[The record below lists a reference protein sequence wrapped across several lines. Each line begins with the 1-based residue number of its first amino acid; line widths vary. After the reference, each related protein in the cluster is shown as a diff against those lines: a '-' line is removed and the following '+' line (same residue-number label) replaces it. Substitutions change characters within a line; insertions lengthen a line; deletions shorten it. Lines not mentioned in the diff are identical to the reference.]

1 MFEVKFGTK
10 DAVQF
15 REKWTEG
22 DFSMDLSLA
31 VRIMGICEV
40 SEYNA
45 DRYENESVVDVFI
58 KSNCSDIFAKCLRG
72 NWPSGT
78 PIVRNEFNGLEK
90 YFDEE
95 LMNVGI
101 KAYTKIVS
109 TRLTPESED
118 TYRKSMEEMFRAEDG
133 SRWDHM
139 PVPVDNPMLSPDE
152 LRERDENTTTGMLD
166 SSLDD
171 YFLE

>member
-1 MFEVKFGTK
+1 MFEVKFGTQE
-10 DAVQF
+10 AVQF
-15 REKWTEG
+15 RENWTEG
-22 DFSMDLSLA
+22 DFSIDLSFA

-58 KSNCSDIFAKCLRG
+58 KSNCSDIFAKCLRED
-72 NWPSGT
+72 WPSGT
-78 PIVRNEFNGLEK
+78 PIVRKEFNGLEK

-101 KAYTKIVS
+101 KANTKIVS

-118 TYRKSMEEMFRAEDG
+118 AYRKSMEEMISAEDG
-133 SRWDHM
+133 SRRNHI
-139 PVPVDNPMLSPDE
+139 PVPVDNPLLSPDE
-152 LRERDENTTTGMLD
+152 LRERAENTTTGMLG
-166 SSLDD
+166 SNL
-171 YFLE
+171 YN